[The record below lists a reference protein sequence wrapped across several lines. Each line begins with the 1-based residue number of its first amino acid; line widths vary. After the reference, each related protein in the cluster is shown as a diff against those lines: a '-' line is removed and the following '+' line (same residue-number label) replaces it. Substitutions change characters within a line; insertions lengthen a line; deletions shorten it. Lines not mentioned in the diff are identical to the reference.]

1 MNKVAKNYFYNL
13 IYRILTLIL
22 PFITT
27 PYISRV
33 LNPEGIGAY
42 NYTLSVVNVFIL
54 IASLGTAMY
63 AQREIAFCG
72 SDRTER
78 NKVFSEILLI
88 RIITSVLISVVYI
101 VMSFKSEKYMYLFM
115 AQYICIVA
123 NMIDISWLFQ
133 GVEDFKKTA
142 TRGIVIKLLSV
153 LAIFLF
159 VRTKD
164 DVVIYTLICATFTL
178 FNALVLWFFASRIVD
193 FQIPSWKRAKKHLRP
208 VFLLFLPV
216 AATYVY
222 TYIDK
227 IVLGMLSTESE
238 VGFYSQ
244 SENMV
249 KLAMTVIT
257 SLGTVLLPRI
267 SKLIGNN
274 EKEEVRNEV
283 MRAIKFV
290 VTWGLPMTVGL
301 ALIASIFV
309 PWFLGENY
317 APCILLIEVL
327 SVLIVI
333 IGLSSVTGQAVLV
346 PMKKQ
351 NIYTLSI
358 VAGAIANIIANF
370 CLIPRYGALGAAIG
384 TIIAELIVNF
394 IQQVVVYKI
403 ISINIVDVLNN
414 NKKNIFATI
423 IMAVTL
429 HVIKSQFTASVIG
442 TILFAAIG
450 VAVYIAFLLLFKDD
464 SVNFA
469 LDAMKNRYIR
479 RRK

>member
-1 MNKVAKNYFYNL
+1 MNNLTKNYLYNL
-13 IYRILTLIL
+13 TYKILTLIL

-42 NYTLSVVNVFIL
+42 NYTLSIVNVFIL
-54 IASLGTAMY
+54 VASLGTAMY

-72 SDRTER
+72 SNKVER
-78 NKVFSEILLI
+78 SKVFSDILLI
-88 RIITSVLISVVYI
+88 RTLTSVLISIVYI
-101 VMSFKSEKYMYLFM
+101 IMSLSSEKYMYLFM
-115 AQYICIVA
+115 AQYICIIA

-153 LAIFLF
+153 ISIFLF
-159 VRTKD
+159 VRTKN
-164 DVVIYTLICATFTL
+164 DVIIYTIIYATSTL
-178 FNALVLWFFASRIVD
+178 LNALVLWLFASKIVD
-193 FQIPSWKRAKKHLRP
+193 FQKPSWTRAKRHLKP

-227 IVLGMLSTESE
+227 IVLGMLSTERE

-274 EKEEVRNEV
+274 EKEEVKNEV
-283 MRAIKFV
+283 MKAIKFV
-290 VTWGLPMTVGL
+290 ITWGLPMTVGL
-301 ALIASIFV
+301 ALISSLFV
-309 PWFLGENY
+309 PWFLGEKY
-317 APCILLIEVL
+317 DPCIVLIEVL

-346 PMKKQ
+346 PMKRQ

-358 VAGAIANIIANF
+358 VAGAIANLVANYF
-370 CLIPRYGALGAAIG
+370 LIPSYGALGAAIG
-384 TIIAELIVNF
+384 TIVAEVIVNL
-394 IQQVVVYKI
+394 IQQFVVYKA
-403 ISINIVDVLNN
+403 ISIKLTDVLND
-414 NKKNIFATI
+414 NKKNITAVI
-423 IMAVTL
+423 IMAAVL
-429 HVIKSQFTASVIG
+429 CVIKGRFNANIIG
-442 TILFAAIG
+442 TFLFAFVG
-450 VAVYIAFLLLFKDD
+450 VFTYIMFLLLFRAD
-464 SVNFA
+464 SIFFVLN
-469 LDAMKNRYIR
+469 AMKNKYIR
-479 RRK
+479 REK